1 MTKLRL
7 SQSSLQ
13 PCCVMKPALL
23 FGLVPEEEE
32 KKVLGNLINDIQ
44 EHNYHVTTGNLGTKV
59 LLDTL
64 IRFDRPDLAYRL
76 LTQKTYPGFLP
87 MILNGAT
94 TLQERWEM
102 DSAST
107 MNSLNHPMHASNGVF
122 FYELLAGINWPEN
135 AVGMDRIRI
144 CPYVPQELE
153 EVNASYC
160 SVRGTIISEWKK
172 EGKKLHYR
180 IVIPPNMTAELS
192 LSDREGNVIHT
203 EIGSGTYT
211 YIL

>member
-1 MTKLRL
+1 M
-7 SQSSLQ
+7 
-13 PCCVMKPALL
+13 
-23 FGLVPEEEE
+23 FGLVPEGEE
-32 KKVLGNLINDIQ
+32 KKVLENLIKDIQ

-172 EGKKLHYR
+172 EGKKLHYH

-203 EIGSGTYT
+203 EVSSGTYT